1 MLQNKNI
8 DIDNWLI
15 KSEFKLSKGDS
26 TQLILDEIKK
36 FDKDYVNNSKFFK
49 LISQIIELFANKLI
63 DRIIKKI

>member
-1 MLQNKNI
+1 M
-8 DIDNWLI
+8 
-15 KSEFKLSKGDS
+15 KS
-26 TQLILDEIKK
+26 KK